1 MNINKVDKMKNK
13 AEKLAPG
20 NAYLYWQTEIKTSVL
35 IRLVMALDGKIFVEH
50 CWHKKNPVIAGTRR

>member
-50 CWHKKNPVIAGTRR
+50 C